1 MIPCELYLSHILIK
15 LHLYEWEPLADAQV
29 NSIDLLNFLQ
39 DRPTLFIVF
48 HVVFIINLFCVSA
61 EKSCNFGDVHRAP
74 SSHPNLETK
83 LKCDENKMARQW
95 DVYSLDP
102 VNIPT
107 PRPQIHLHPHSLLYT
122 YVSPN
127 WVNRPTN
134 NVSKIWKKYHSVPSI
149 ALHKLRQLVHNG
161 LGRVL
166 RYLQGGGRE
175 GRSRTF
181 AFWLIDEVQ
190 PYQRRSPS
198 ALDFRF
204 PPLLFRANQGPWNC
218 ALWLYSFSFESW
230 RPDTRIGDNNNCST
244 SKWLCN
250 TSHLRIIR
258 IRILEKWAKY
268 EHHPSFKAGHSFF
281 FCYFARFFFTP
292 GTFSQDFVSLMLFTP
307 LPLH

>member
-1 MIPCELYLSHILIK
+1 MCTPLTQWIFPGPGPRYIFIPTLYCTLT
-15 LHLYEWEPLADAQV
+15 WAQIG
-29 NSIDLLNFLQ
+29 ST
-39 DRPTLFIVF
+39 DRPIMYPRYGKNTTPSPPLLCT
-48 HVVFIINLFCVSA
+48 NSVS
-61 EKSCNFGDVHRAP
+61 SCTTVSGGSSDTCKAVDVKEERW
-74 SSHPNLETK
+74 S
-83 LKCDENKMARQW
+83 
-95 DVYSLDP
+95 
-102 VNIPT
+102 
-107 PRPQIHLHPHSLLYT
+107 
-122 YVSPN
+122 
-127 WVNRPTN
+127 
-134 NVSKIWKKYHSVPSI
+134 
-149 ALHKLRQLVHNG
+149 
-161 LGRVL
+161 
-166 RYLQGGGRE
+166 
-175 GRSRTF
+175 RSF

-281 FCYFARFFFTP
+281 FCYFARFF
-292 GTFSQDFVSLMLFTP
+292 
-307 LPLH
+307 LPLELFHKILYPSCCLRLYLYTRPKFTQNIWDRAEEKVLECH

>member
-1 MIPCELYLSHILIK
+1 MISCELYLYHILIK
-15 LHLYEWEPLADAQV
+15 LHLYEWKPLANAQV

-102 VNIPT
+102 VNIPR

-122 YVSPN
+122 YVSPI
-127 WVNRPTN
+127 WVSRPTN

-166 RYLQGGGRE
+166 RYLQGEGRE
-175 GRSRTF
+175 GEKVISNF
-181 AFWLIDEVQ
+181 CILIDW
-190 PYQRRSPS
+190 RSTTLSKTVALSPWLSIPS
-198 ALDFRF
+198 
-204 PPLLFRANQGPWNC
+204 
-218 ALWLYSFSFESW
+218 
-230 RPDTRIGDNNNCST
+230 T
-244 SKWLCN
+244 
-250 TSHLRIIR
+250 
-258 IRILEKWAKY
+258 
-268 EHHPSFKAGHSFF
+268 
-281 FCYFARFFFTP
+281 
-292 GTFSQDFVSLMLFTP
+292 TFSCKPRALELCFVIVLFLFWKLETWYQDRWQQQLLDIQVTLQY
-307 LPLH
+307 LPPADY